1 MTANL
6 EQTVLEKFRKLSVEK
21 QKDILDLLDFME
33 SGLSESP
40 TDLEVE
46 NAKKTLNAAKEKAQS
61 TPPQPSVELWGEF
74 NRIKTLI
81 AEDYE
86 NQGS

>member
-33 SGLSESP
+33 SGLSASP

-46 NAKKTLNAAKEKAQS
+46 NARKTLNAAKEKAQS
-61 TPPQPSVELWGEF
+61 APPQPATELWGEF

-86 NQGS
+86 NQG